1 MFLILS
7 SKKPVCFSCAT
18 GCWGKGHLSTHE
30 PEYLLSDQEH
40 GLPPHWPP
48 WRETSPRGK
57 WVWKKNETFW
67 SSATAVQRFSYRN
80 ELKRFGYLLQDSF
93 PFIFLLLS
101 SSAGPVFPAGL
112 LLCYL
117 PSHQA
122 IADLFATEVRLFARL
137 LLKTELWAAANTN
150 CGGLTRSFK
159 THVTPLLRTF
169 PNFPPKG
176 NILVPCSFFEMLP
189 FLRCDA
195 C

>member
-30 PEYLLSDQEH
+30 SEYLLSDQEH

-137 LLKTELWAAANTN
+137 LLKQSSGQQPTLIVE
-150 CGGLTRSFK
+150 GL
-159 THVTPLLRTF
+159 HVHLKPMWH
-169 PNFPPKG
+169 
-176 NILVPCSFFEMLP
+176 PCSGL
-189 FLRCDA
+189 FLTSLQKETYWCPARFLKCYLS
-195 C
+195 